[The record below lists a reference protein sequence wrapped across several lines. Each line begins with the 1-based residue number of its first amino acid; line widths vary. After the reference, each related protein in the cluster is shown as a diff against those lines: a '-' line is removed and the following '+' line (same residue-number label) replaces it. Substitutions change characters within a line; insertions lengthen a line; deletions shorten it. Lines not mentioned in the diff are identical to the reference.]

1 MKKIVFLILVC
12 IFISTLT
19 GCTYQGDKRP
29 KRNETEVWICED
41 PYFELYWSYEKGCV
55 GKLCIDENEYNIIHV
70 ADHGASIYIYE
81 YVEDFHSLFFEEQ
94 LEFSLF
100 SGKANYG
107 KEKITITVDMDYK
120 NIFGGENPTME
131 FIKYNID
138 EYFNEK

>member
-12 IFISTLT
+12 IFTLT

-29 KRNETEVWICED
+29 DAIDSEVWICEK
-41 PYFELYWSYEKGCV
+41 PYCELYWGGEKAYT
-55 GKLCIDENEYNIIHV
+55 GKLCIDETEYNIIHFE
-70 ADHGASIYIYE
+70 DHGPYIYIHE
-81 YVEDFHSLFFEEQ
+81 YVEDFYSLFFEEQ
-94 LEFSLF
+94 MKYCLF
-100 SGKANYG
+100 RGDVNYG
-107 KEKITITVDMDYK
+107 KEKMTITVDVDYK